1 MFRALD
7 HSTVLFETEN
17 NNPIVRLAWNKL
29 DTNYLAIIEMDVNYV
44 TLLDTR

>member
-1 MFRALD
+1 MALD

-17 NNPIVRLAWNKL
+17 SNPSVRLAWNKL
-29 DTNYLAIIEMDVNYV
+29 DTNNLAIIEMDVNYD